1 MNESA
6 PLVSI
11 VIPLYNAEHYIEET
25 LLSIVNQ
32 TYSNYEVIV
41 VDNASTDSSLD
52 IVNKIAE
59 KLNNIT
65 VISCSSNSGG
75 PAKPRNL
82 GIEAANGKY
91 VAFLDSDDVWYPDKL
106 EKQVDIMNKSTCDFV
121 GSRMTA
127 VDDAGNVITSKLSI
141 LNALFGAKVKCCT
154 LSNLMIRN
162 NVITSS
168 VLVRKS
174 AIKQVRFNEADVF
187 KCVEDYLFWLEV
199 LSNNTGVYFVFPEA
213 LVKYRMATASLSNK
227 DGKLKLLAKS
237 IQVNYFAYISFNA
250 PYKILSA
257 TLFNLLRIVRVS
269 VLK

>member
-11 VIPLYNAEHYIEET
+11 VIPLYNAENYIEET

-52 IVNKIAE
+52 IVNKISE

-82 GIEAANGKY
+82 GIEAANGNY

-106 EKQVDIMNKSTCDFV
+106 EKQVDIMTKSTCDFV

-141 LNALFGAKVKCCT
+141 LYNLFGAKVKHCT

-174 AIKQVRFNEADVF
+174 AIKHVRFNEADVF

-199 LSNNTGVYFVFPEA
+199 LSNNTGVYFVVPEE
-213 LVKYRMATASLSNK
+213 LVKYRISTSSLSNK

-250 PYKILSA
+250 PYKMLGA
-257 TLFNLLRIVRVS
+257 TLFNLLRIVRIS
-269 VLK
+269 VFK

>member
-1 MNESA
+1 MKESV
-6 PLVSI
+6 PLVSV
-11 VIPLYNAEHYIEET
+11 VIPLYNAENYIEET
-25 LLSIVNQ
+25 LLSIADQ

-52 IVNKIAE
+52 IVNKVA
-59 KLNNIT
+59 KKFNNMTIIT
-65 VISCSSNSGG
+65 CSSNSGG
-75 PAKPRNL
+75 PANPRNL
-82 GIEAANGKY
+82 GIQAANGKY

-141 LNALFGAKVKCCT
+141 LNILFGAKLKYCT

-174 AIKQVRFNEADVF
+174 AIKHVRFNEADVF

-199 LSNNTGVYFVFPEA
+199 LSNNTGVYFVFPEE
-213 LVKYRMATASLSNK
+213 LVKYRISTASLSNK
-227 DGKLKLLAKS
+227 DGKFKLLAKS
-237 IQVNYFAYISFNA
+237 IMVNYFSYVDFNA
-250 PYKILSA
+250 PYPFLRA
-257 TLFNLLRIVRVS
+257 TVFNLAR
-269 VLK
+269 VLKLLIFK

>member
-11 VIPLYNAEHYIEET
+11 VIPLYNAENYIEET
-25 LLSIVNQ
+25 LLSIANQ
-32 TYSNYEVIV
+32 AYSNYEVIV

-52 IVNKIAE
+52 VVNKIAE

-106 EKQVDIMNKSTCDFV
+106 EKQVDLMNRSTLDFV
-121 GSRMTA
+121 GSRMTP
-127 VDDAGNVITSKLSI
+127 VDDTGNILTSKLSF
-141 LNALFGAKVKCCT
+141 LDNFLGVKVKHCSLT
-154 LSNLMIRN
+154 NLMMRN

-168 VLVRKS
+168 VLIRKS
-174 AIKQVRFNEADVF
+174 AIKHIRFNEADVF
-187 KCVEDYLFWLEV
+187 KCVEDYLFWLEL
-199 LSNNTGVYFVFPEA
+199 LSSNSGQYFIFPEK
-213 LVKYRMATASLSNK
+213 LVKYRISTESLSNK
-227 DGKLKLLAKS
+227 DGKFKMLAKS
-237 IQVNYFAYISFNA
+237 ILVNYFAYVSFNA
-250 PYKILSA
+250 PYKILYA
-257 TLFNLLRIVRVS
+257 TLFNLLRILRIS
-269 VLK
+269 FLK

>member
-1 MNESA
+1 MKESV

-11 VIPLYNAEHYIEET
+11 VIPLYNAENYIEET
-25 LLSIVNQ
+25 LLSIADQ

-52 IVNKIAE
+52 IVNKVAK
-59 KLNNIT
+59 KLNNMT
-65 VISCSSNSGG
+65 VITCSSNSGG

-82 GIEAANGKY
+82 GIQAANGKY

-106 EKQVDIMNKSTCDFV
+106 VKQVDLMNGSNFDFV

-127 VDDAGNVITSKLSI
+127 VDDTGNILTSKLSF
-141 LNALFGAKVKCCT
+141 LDDFLGSKVKHCT
-154 LSNLMIRN
+154 LVNLMMRN

-168 VLVRKS
+168 VMVKKS
-174 AIKQVRFNEADVF
+174 AVKHIRFNEADVF

-199 LSNNTGVYFVFPEA
+199 LSSNTGEYYIFPEK
-213 LVKYRMATASLSNK
+213 LVRYRISTDSLSNI
-227 DGKLKLLAKS
+227 DGKFKMLAKS
-237 IQVNYFAYISFNA
+237 ILVNYFAYVSFNA

-257 TLFNLLRIVRVS
+257 TIFNLLRILRIS
-269 VLK
+269 FFK

>member
-11 VIPLYNAEHYIEET
+11 VIPLYNAENYIEET

-59 KLNNIT
+59 RLNNIT

-82 GIEAANGKY
+82 GIEATNGKY

-141 LNALFGAKVKCCT
+141 LNILFGAKVKHCT

-174 AIKQVRFNEADVF
+174 AIKHVRFNEADVF

-199 LSNNTGVYFVFPEA
+199 LSNNTGVYFVFPEE
-213 LVKYRMATASLSNK
+213 LVKYRISTASLSNK

-237 IQVNYFAYISFNA
+237 IMVNYFAYVDFNA
-250 PYKILSA
+250 PYPFLRA
-257 TLFNLLRIVRVS
+257 TVFNLVRV
-269 VLK
+269 LKLFLLK